1 MQLHFCVTWIIIC
14 KHDGAAS
21 MNDLKPARCWREDHI
36 CWWPSALLLG
46 FVLLNR
52 TKEGARSTL
61 NTFGAVSFGTTFPKL
76 PVFLHSVLL
85 HCQELLLILRNI
97 YCETFGTF
105 NIFLQLLT
113 KKYFNTLTLWEK
125 FRLLFT
131 ALTVRSLSRV
141 GSEEK
146 QTVRGLLP
154 SFKKSESIIF
164 WIRRVA
170 FSGAD
175 DGSCWGDVSFPS
187 DLCCELHMCRDQ
199 AAGEETAD
207 NTDFSL
213 CFKLSELL
221 EQRQTTK

>member
-113 KKYFNTLTLWEK
+113 KKYFNTLTLFEK
-125 FRLLFT
+125 NFDYFSQHWLYG
-131 ALTVRSLSRV
+131 ASQ
-141 GSEEK
+141 GSD
-146 QTVRGLLP
+146 Q
-154 SFKKSESIIF
+154 KKS
-164 WIRRVA
+164 
-170 FSGAD
+170 
-175 DGSCWGDVSFPS
+175 
-187 DLCCELHMCRDQ
+187 
-199 AAGEETAD
+199 
-207 NTDFSL
+207 
-213 CFKLSELL
+213 KLSEVFYLL
-221 EQRQTTK
+221 LKSLNQ